1 MKKLFL
7 SLASLLII
15 FTANAQISTD
25 TYTVNQKDGSSTSVK
40 ITDFPVISFFDS
52 GNKFGSQS
60 PTFGNVNFNEF
71 SVDNVSNVVF
81 NIYHESDVSDIT
93 LADGA
98 ASDNTKRLYKYL
110 KLNYGSKI
118 LSSIMANVNW
128 NHTEA
133 DKINTLT
140 GKYPAINCYD
150 FIQIYVPANNGWIDY
165 NNITPVTE
173 WADAGGIVSLMWHFN
188 VPKTETTVI
197 GADGSGVTC
206 TPSETTFKA
215 SNALVAG
222 KWENTWFYGQ
232 MDKVIAILQKLQDAG
247 VTAIWRP
254 FHEGAGNLYA
264 KTFSGSAWFWWG
276 EDGADTYKALWK
288 AMFTYFQEKGIHNL
302 IWEWTA
308 QNYNGDSNS
317 YNNDNAFYPGDQYVD
332 LVGRDLYG
340 YSATQ
345 NKTEFTQLASQYTNK
360 MIALSECGVSN
371 TATFSNISDVWNA
384 GAKWLYFMP
393 WYGENMPSDDWWKN
407 AMSQSYVISRS
418 DVKINSTTV
427 DEPAKQAVA
436 NMGLGFNL
444 GNTLDANNIG
454 TGKDVSAYE
463 TAWGEPVTTQALM
476 TFLKQEGFNSVRVP
490 VTWYEH
496 LDADG
501 NVDAKW
507 MARVKEVVDYV
518 MKAGM
523 YCILNVHHDT
533 GADNATTGFKSWIKA
548 DANVYTSTKDKYE
561 KLWTQIANEFSG
573 YDHHLLF
580 EGYNEMLDANSSW
593 TPPVAGSAS
602 YTAINN
608 YAQSFVT
615 AVRATGGNNA
625 TRNLIVN
632 TYAGN
637 SSDVAINNLTIP
649 TDNVNGH
656 IAVEIHTYDPYNWFK
671 NYGQWTADCS
681 TDLKNMFTRLNTRFV
696 SQGIPVIVGEYG
708 THGETSVSKTSTA
721 TQIKAAA
728 DQAADMVK
736 QAKAY
741 GMSTFYWMSIIDGTD
756 RSVPQWSLPTVVT
769 AMKNAYN
776 E

>member
-7 SLASLLII
+7 SLASLLIL

-25 TYTVNQKDGSSTSVK
+25 TYTVNQKDGTSKSVK
-40 ITDFPVISFFDS
+40 ITDLPVISFYDS
-52 GNKFGSQS
+52 GNKFGSQDPS
-60 PTFGNVNFNEF
+60 FGSTNFNEF
-71 SVDNVSNVVF
+71 TVDNVSNVVF

-93 LADGA
+93 LADAA

-150 FIQIYVPANNGWIDY
+150 FIQIYVPDNNGWINY

-173 WADAGGIVSLMWHFN
+173 WATAGGIVSLMWHFN
-188 VPKTETTVI
+188 VPKTETTTI

-215 SNALVAG
+215 SNALVSG

-232 MDKVIAILQKLQDAG
+232 MDKVVAILQKLQDAG

-264 KTFSGSAWFWWG
+264 KTYTGSAWFWWG
-276 EDGADTYKALWK
+276 EDGPDTYKALWK

-308 QNYNGDSNS
+308 QNYNGDSNN
-317 YNNDNAFYPGDQYVD
+317 YDNDNAFYPGDNYVD

-340 YSATQ
+340 YTAAQ
-345 NKTEFTQLASQYTNK
+345 NKTEFTQLTSLYSNK
-360 MIALSECGVSN
+360 MVALSECGVSN
-371 TATFSNISDVWNA
+371 TSSFANISDVWNG

-393 WYGENMPSDDWWKN
+393 WYGGNMPSDDWWKN
-407 AMSQSYVISRS
+407 AMNQSYVVSRS
-418 DVKINSTTV
+418 DVNISSTTI
-427 DEPAKQAVA
+427 DEPAKQAVS

-454 TGKDVSAYE
+454 TGKAVSAYE
-463 TAWGEPVTTQALM
+463 TAWGQPVTTQALM
-476 TFLKQEGFNSVRVP
+476 TFLKKEGFNSVRVP

-496 LDADG
+496 IDADG

-518 MKAGM
+518 INSGM
-523 YCILNVHHDT
+523 YCILNTHLDT

-548 DANVYTSTKDKYE
+548 DPSVYTSTKNKFE
-561 KLWTQIANEFSG
+561 NLWTQIANEFSG

-580 EGYNEMLDANSSW
+580 EGYNEIIDANSNW
-593 TPPVAGSAS
+593 APPVAGSAS

-608 YAQSFVT
+608 YAQSFVN

-632 TYAGN
+632 TYAAN
-637 SSDVAINNLTIP
+637 SSSVAINNLTIP
-649 TDNVNGH
+649 TDNVSGH
-656 IAVEIHTYDPYNWFK
+656 IAVQIHTYDPYNWFK
-671 NYGQWTADCS
+671 NYGQWTTDCS
-681 TDLKNMFTRLNTRFV
+681 NEIKNMFTRLNTRFV

-708 THGETSVSKTSTA
+708 THGETSVSKTSTT

-736 QAKAY
+736 QAKPY
-741 GMSTFYWMSIIDGTD
+741 GISTFYWMSIIDGTD
-756 RSVPQWSLPTVVT
+756 RSVPQWSLPTVAA